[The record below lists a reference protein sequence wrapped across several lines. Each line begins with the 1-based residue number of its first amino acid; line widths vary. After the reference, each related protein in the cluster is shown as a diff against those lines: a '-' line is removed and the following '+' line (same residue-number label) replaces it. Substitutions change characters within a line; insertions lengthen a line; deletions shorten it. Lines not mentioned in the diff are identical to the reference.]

1 MKTKMPTLS
10 EATRVVYKR
19 RKNGTKSATNFLIG
33 MKHNIKALGDLPV
46 NKITRPMVNK
56 MMDILKQER
65 KNSNAVVNQKMG
77 YLRVVLQEMEEDGFI
92 EMIKFPKPRPT
103 KNTKVH
109 YLTKDMEE
117 ELLAWF
123 EGNKI
128 YKETIEYRLINF
140 PHQVSEVQR
149 YNLQVIKEQLEARDI
164 IICLIDLGCRVNELL
179 NLEKRFVDFDNNQ
192 INFNDRKNDQA
203 VAVPMTN
210 RVRLII
216 KKYYNNCKDFD
227 KLFSLNYSRM
237 YGFWQAARE
246 DLGYADKK
254 FYTIHLCRHTCAS
267 RLAASGCPI
276 LLIKDWLGHESIE
289 NTMIYAH
296 LQPKALHSYVEVLN

>member
-1 MKTKMPTLS
+1 MPTLS
-10 EATRVVYKR
+10 EATRTVYRR

-92 EMIKFPKPRPT
+92 EMIKMPKPRPT
-103 KNTKVH
+103 KNSKVH
-109 YLTKDMEE
+109 YLTEDMER
-117 ELLAWF
+117 ELLSWL
-123 EGNKI
+123 NCM
-128 YKETIEYRLINF
+128 
-140 PHQVSEVQR
+140 QR
-149 YNLQVIKEQLEARDI
+149 NREAKDI
-164 IICLIDLGCRVNELL
+164 VECLIDLGCRVNELL
-179 NLEKRFVDFDNNQ
+179 GLEKRFVDFDNNQ

-210 RVRLII
+210 RVQSII
-216 KKYYNNCKDFD
+216 KRYYREVKDFD
-227 KLFSLNYSRM
+227 RLFTLNYSELNAI
-237 YGFWQAARE
+237 WQKARK

-267 RLAASGCPI
+267 RLAAAGCPI
-276 LLIKDWLGHESIE
+276 LLIKDWLGHEDIE

>member
-10 EATRVVYKR
+10 EATKVVYKR

-56 MMDILKQER
+56 MMDTLKQEH
-65 KNSNAVVNQKMG
+65 KNSNAVINQKMG

-103 KNTKVH
+103 KNSKVH
-109 YLTKDMEE
+109 YLTKDMEQ
-117 ELLAWF
+117 ELLGYLKKQSF
-123 EGNKI
+123 IHINKTSLLREI
-128 YKETIEYRLINF
+128 
-140 PHQVSEVQR
+140 HH
-149 YNLQVIKEQLEARDI
+149 I
-164 IICLIDLGCRVNELL
+164 IVCLIDLGCRVNELL

-203 VAVPMTN
+203 IAVPMTN
-210 RVRLII
+210 RVKDTMKIFCCN
-216 KKYYNNCKDFD
+216 KKDFD
-227 KLFSLNYSRM
+227 NVFSLNYSELNAI
-237 YGFWQAARE
+237 WQKARK

-267 RLAASGCPI
+267 RLVQRGVPI
-276 LLIKDWLGHESIE
+276 LLVKDWLGHEDIE

-296 LQPKALHSYVEVLN
+296 LAPKALHSVVEVLN

>member
-1 MKTKMPTLS
+1 MKRKMLKLS

-92 EMIKFPKPRPT
+92 EMIKMPKPRPT
-103 KNTKVH
+103 KNSKVH
-109 YLTKDMEE
+109 YLTKEMED
-117 ELLAWF
+117 ELLSWF
-123 EGNKI
+123 ERGKNYKPDKLCKI
-128 YKETIEYRLINF
+128 AL
-140 PHQVSEVQR
+140 H
-149 YNLQVIKEQLEARDI
+149 NLQVIKEGLEARDI

-203 VAVPMTN
+203 VAVPMTD

-216 KKYYNNCKDFD
+216 KKYYDNCKDFD

-246 DLGYADKK
+246 SLGYADKK
-254 FYTIHLCRHTCAS
+254 FYTLHLCRHTCAS
-267 RLAASGCPI
+267 RLVQRGVPI
-276 LLIKDWLGHESIE
+276 LLVKDWLGHEDIE

>member
-1 MKTKMPTLS
+1 MPTLS

-77 YLRVVLQEMEEDGFI
+77 YLRVVLQEMEEDGYI

-109 YLTKDMEE
+109 YLTKDMEDD
-117 ELLAWF
+117 LLAWLLDHDEKAF
-123 EGNKI
+123 HI
-128 YKETIEYRLINF
+128 
-140 PHQVSEVQR
+140 VQ
-149 YNLQVIKEQLEARDI
+149 A
-164 IICLIDLGCRVNELL
+164 LIDLGCRVNELL
-179 NLEKRFVDFDNNQ
+179 NLERRFVDMPNNQ
-192 INFNDRKNDQA
+192 INFNDRKNDKA
-203 VAVPMTN
+203 VAVPMTQ
-210 RVRLII
+210 RVIVI
-216 KKYYNNCKDFD
+216 MQAYSMGKKPTD
-227 KLFSLNYSRM
+227 KLFDVDYSWLN
-237 YGFWQAARE
+237 GIWQKARKE
-246 DLGYADKK
+246 LGYAKEK
-254 FYTIHLCRHTCAS
+254 YYTIHLCRHTCAS
-267 RLAASGCPI
+267 RLVQRGVPI
-276 LLIKDWLGHESIE
+276 LLVKDWLGHEDIE

-296 LQPKALHSYVEVLN
+296 LAPKALHSVVNVLND

>member
-1 MKTKMPTLS
+1 MPTLS

-56 MMDILKQER
+56 MMDILKQEH

-103 KNTKVH
+103 KNNKVH

-117 ELLAWF
+117 ELL
-123 EGNKI
+123 N
-128 YKETIEYRLINF
+128 YLETNSHY
-140 PHQVSEVQR
+140 QAK
-149 YNLQVIKEQLEARDI
+149 YI
-164 IICLIDLGCRVNELL
+164 ITCLIDLGCRVNELL
-179 NLEKRFVDFDNNQ
+179 NLEKRFVDYDNNQ

-210 RVRLII
+210 RVRETIQS
-216 KKYYNNCKDFD
+216 YYNDSKDFD
-227 KLFSLNYSRM
+227 TIFSYDYSELNAI
-237 YGFWQAARE
+237 WQKARK

-254 FYTIHLCRHTCAS
+254 FYTLHLCRHTTAS
-267 RLAASGCPI
+267 RLVQRGVPI
-276 LLIKDWLGHESIE
+276 LLVKDWLGHEDIE

-296 LQPKALHSYVEVLN
+296 LAPKALHSVVEVLN

>member
-1 MKTKMPTLS
+1 MPTLS

-77 YLRVVLQEMEEDGFI
+77 YLRVVLQEMEEDGYI

-109 YLTKDMEE
+109 YLTKDMEDD
-117 ELLAWF
+117 LLAWLLDHDEKAF
-123 EGNKI
+123 HI
-128 YKETIEYRLINF
+128 
-140 PHQVSEVQR
+140 VQ
-149 YNLQVIKEQLEARDI
+149 A
-164 IICLIDLGCRVNELL
+164 LIDLGCRVNELL
-179 NLEKRFVDFDNNQ
+179 NLERRFVDMPNNQ
-192 INFNDRKNDQA
+192 INFNDRKNDKA
-203 VAVPMTN
+203 VAVPMTQ
-210 RVRLII
+210 RVIVI
-216 KKYYNNCKDFD
+216 MQAYSMGKKPTD
-227 KLFSLNYSRM
+227 KLFDVDYSWLN
-237 YGFWQAARE
+237 GIWQKARKE
-246 DLGYADKK
+246 LGYAKEK
-254 FYTIHLCRHTCAS
+254 YYTIHLCRHTCAS
-267 RLAASGCPI
+267 RLVQRGVPI
-276 LLIKDWLGHESIE
+276 LLVKDWLGHEDIE

-296 LQPKALHSYVEVLN
+296 LAPKALHSVVDVLND

>member
-92 EMIKFPKPRPT
+92 EMIKMPKPRPT
-103 KNTKVH
+103 KNSKVH
-109 YLTKDMEE
+109 YLTEDMER
-117 ELLAWF
+117 ELLSWL
-123 EGNKI
+123 NCM
-128 YKETIEYRLINF
+128 
-140 PHQVSEVQR
+140 QR
-149 YNLQVIKEQLEARDI
+149 NREAKDI
-164 IICLIDLGCRVNELL
+164 VECLIDLGCRVNELL
-179 NLEKRFVDFDNNQ
+179 GLEKRFVDFDNNQ

-210 RVRLII
+210 RVQSII
-216 KKYYNNCKDFD
+216 RRYYREVKDFD
-227 KLFSLNYSRM
+227 RLFTLNYSELNAI
-237 YGFWQAARE
+237 WQKARK

>member
-1 MKTKMPTLS
+1 MPTLS
-10 EATRVVYKR
+10 EATKVVYKR

-65 KNSNAVVNQKMG
+65 KNSNAVINQKMG

-117 ELLAWF
+117 ELLNYLVDKSF
-123 EGNKI
+123 NEQCKI
-128 YKETIEYRLINF
+128 KDDSY
-140 PHQVSEVQR
+140 
-149 YNLQVIKEQLEARDI
+149 LESNYI
-164 IICLIDLGCRVNELL
+164 ISCLIDLGCRVNELL

-192 INFNDRKNDQA
+192 INFIERKNDQA

-210 RVRLII
+210 RV
-216 KKYYNNCKDFD
+216 KKIMKLFCYDKKDFD
-227 KLFSLNYSRM
+227 KVFSLNYSELNAI
-237 YGFWQAARE
+237 WQKARK

-254 FYTIHLCRHTCAS
+254 FYTLHLCRHTTAS
-267 RLAASGCPI
+267 RLVQRGVPI
-276 LLIKDWLGHESIE
+276 LLVKDWLGHEDIE

-296 LQPKALHSYVEVLN
+296 LAPKALHSVVDVLND

>member
-10 EATRVVYKR
+10 EATRVVYRR

-65 KNSNAVVNQKMG
+65 KNSNAVINQKMG

-92 EMIKFPKPRPT
+92 EMIKMPKPRPT

-109 YLTKDMEE
+109 YLTYDMETQ
-117 ELLAWF
+117 LLDFLVA
-123 EGNKI
+123 NKQ
-128 YKETIEYRLINF
+128 Y
-140 PHQVSEVQR
+140 
-149 YNLQVIKEQLEARDI
+149 EAKDI
-164 IICLIDLGCRVNELL
+164 VICLIDLGCRVNELL

-210 RVRLII
+210 RVKQVITHYWYGL
-216 KKYYNNCKDFD
+216 NDLD
-227 KLFSLNYSRM
+227 KLFSLNY
-237 YGFWQAARE
+237 GQLNAIWQKARKN
-246 DLGYADKK
+246 LGYADKK
-254 FYTIHLCRHTCAS
+254 FYTLHLCRHTTAS
-267 RLAASGCPI
+267 RLVQRGVPI
-276 LLIKDWLGHESIE
+276 LLVKDWLGHEDIE

-296 LQPKALHSYVEVLN
+296 LAPKALHSVVGVLND

>member
-1 MKTKMPTLS
+1 MPTLS

-56 MMDILKQER
+56 MMDILKAEH

-92 EMIKFPKPRPT
+92 EMIKMPKPRPT
-103 KNTKVH
+103 KNSKVH
-109 YLTKDMEE
+109 YLTEDMEE
-117 ELLAWF
+117 ELL
-123 EGNKI
+123 N
-128 YKETIEYRLINF
+128 YLETNSYY
-140 PHQVSEVQR
+140 QAK
-149 YNLQVIKEQLEARDI
+149 YI
-164 IICLIDLGCRVNELL
+164 ITCLIDLGCRVNELL
-179 NLEKRFVDFDNNQ
+179 NLEKRFVDYDNNQ

-210 RVRLII
+210 RVRETIQS
-216 KKYYNNCKDFD
+216 YYNHSKDFD
-227 KLFSLNYSRM
+227 TIFSYDYSELNAI
-237 YGFWQAARE
+237 WQKARK

-267 RLAASGCPI
+267 RLVQRGVPI
-276 LLIKDWLGHESIE
+276 LLVKDWLGHEDIE

-296 LQPKALHSYVEVLN
+296 LAPKALHSVVEVLN

>member
-1 MKTKMPTLS
+1 MPTLS

-56 MMDILKQER
+56 MMDILKQEH

-92 EMIKFPKPRPT
+92 EMIKMPKPRPT
-103 KNTKVH
+103 KNSKVH
-109 YLTKDMEE
+109 YLTKQMED
-117 ELLAWF
+117 ELL
-123 EGNKI
+123 N
-128 YKETIEYRLINF
+128 Y
-140 PHQVSEVQR
+140 
-149 YNLQVIKEQLEARDI
+149 LQDNNYLEAKDI
-164 IICLIDLGCRVNELL
+164 VICLIDLGCRVNELL
-179 NLEKRFVDFDNNQ
+179 GLEKRFVDWDNNQ
-192 INFNDRKNDQA
+192 INFNERKNDKA

-210 RVRLII
+210 RVQKIY
-216 KKYYNNCKDFD
+216 KKNYWYDFPEFE
-227 KLFSLNYSRM
+227 KLFNLNYSELNAI
-237 YGFWQAARE
+237 WQKARK

-267 RLAASGCPI
+267 RLAAAGCPI

-296 LQPKALHSYVEVLN
+296 LQPKALHSVVGVLND